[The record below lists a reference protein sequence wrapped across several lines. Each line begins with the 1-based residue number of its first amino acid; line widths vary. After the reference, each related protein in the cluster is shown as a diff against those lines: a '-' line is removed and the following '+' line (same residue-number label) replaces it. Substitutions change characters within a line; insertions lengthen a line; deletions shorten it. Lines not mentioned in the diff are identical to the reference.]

1 MINNYCKLLLPPT
14 PKILHQIGPPGYQ
27 PYMHTADL
35 LALASHI
42 NASPPIWP
50 PKLHAITI
58 PLNVDAW
65 RACVKLHPDPAYAN
79 YIISGSSR
87 VGFAYNKHSCTP
99 ATSNHPSAN
108 EHPSVIAEILDI
120 EVTKSCLVGPLD
132 PRAAVLCRML
142 W

>member
-1 MINNYCKLLLPPT
+1 MINNCKLLLPPT

-27 PYMHTADL
+27 PYKHTADL

-87 VGFAYNKHSCTP
+87 VGFAYNKHSCKSTDGW
-99 ATSNHPSAN
+99 TMSNNTNTIINSQPRIS
-108 EHPSVIAEILDI
+108 L
-120 EVTKSCLVGPLD
+120 KQLCVGGTISDLYQ
-132 PRAAVLCRML
+132 RSNL
-142 W
+142 